1 MKYVMFIKD
10 EGGDFPIAYPVL
22 FPNNLVHQEVAEA
35 LMAGP
40 LEGFKVRSAGE
51 LTSVGKGQGV
61 TGKSDTIGVQSHPD
75 DERIINMQ
83 DYGGYML

>member
-10 EGGDFPIAYPVL
+10 KDGDFPIAYPVL

-35 LMAGP
+35 LIAGP
-40 LEGFKVRSAGE
+40 LESFEVRSAGE
-51 LTSVGKGQGV
+51 LTSVGKGLGV
-61 TGKSDTIGVQSHPD
+61 TGKSDTLGVKSHPD
-75 DERIINMQ
+75 DEQIINMQ